1 MKMMSNNILV
11 YGTALIGIPDS
22 ITTLTLYDPQL

>member
-11 YGTALIGIPDS
+11 YGILIGIRDS